1 MFVVGGMFVGSFLLQ
16 GTDWDFAKFSRLV
29 QDYGVFPLITAFFVT
44 ADLKIIILSG
54 NLTLQCHVLFW
65 PIGEQVDNADTDGS
79 YVLTAVVSGGTP
91 KADTFQWELQ
101 DGRIINPG
109 YEDSEYATGASS
121 VSTL

>member
-1 MFVVGGMFVGSFLLQ
+1 MF
-16 GTDWDFAKFSRLV
+16 
-29 QDYGVFPLITAFFVT
+29 Y
-44 ADLKIIILSG
+44 
-54 NLTLQCHVLFW
+54 FW

-109 YEDSEYATGASS
+109 YEDSEYAAGASS
-121 VSTL
+121 VSTKNFLPRNDDVLSCVD

>member
-1 MFVVGGMFVGSFLLQ
+1 M
-16 GTDWDFAKFSRLV
+16 
-29 QDYGVFPLITAFFVT
+29 VFPTDHRFFVT
-44 ADLKIIILSG
+44 TDLKIIILSG
-54 NLTLQCHVLFW
+54 HLTLRCHVLFW

-101 DGRIINPG
+101 DGSIINPG
-109 YEDSEYATGASS
+109 YEDSEYAAGASS

>member
-1 MFVVGGMFVGSFLLQ
+1 M
-16 GTDWDFAKFSRLV
+16 
-29 QDYGVFPLITAFFVT
+29 
-44 ADLKIIILSG
+44 
-54 NLTLQCHVLFW
+54 TLRFHVLFW

-121 VSTL
+121 VSTPINHIITAGNNFLPRNDDVLSCLD